1 MCEEKFLDLINEIRE
16 ASFDTL
22 VKKNSGY
29 ATEDRLHNFRE
40 GAKVTGLT
48 AAQTAWGYLTKHLV
62 ALRDKIERDDFNNRD
77 DFKEKVQ
84 DSINYLCLIWA
95 IGNEIEQEPTVDAV
109 PVVRCFECKKGL
121 IDDKFLPYQYYCR
134 AGFGWKN
141 WDFCC
146 AYGEREE
153 GAE

>member
-1 MCEEKFLDLINEIRE
+1 MCEGKFLDLINEIRE

-29 ATEDRLHNFRE
+29 ATEDMLHNFRE

-95 IGNEIEQEPTVDAV
+95 IGNDIEQDPTVDAV
-109 PVVRCFECKKGL
+109 PMVRCRECKHGEM
-121 IDDKFLPYQYYCR
+121 DDKFIPDQYYCR
-134 AGFGWKN
+134 DRCGWSN
-141 WDFCC
+141 SDFYC
-146 AYGEREE
+146 AYGERK
-153 GAE
+153 